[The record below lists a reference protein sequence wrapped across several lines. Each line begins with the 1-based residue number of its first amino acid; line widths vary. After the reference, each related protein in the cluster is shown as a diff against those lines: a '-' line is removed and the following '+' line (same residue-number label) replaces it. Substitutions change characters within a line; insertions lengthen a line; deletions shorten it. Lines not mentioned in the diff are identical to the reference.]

1 MMSRMASHGDKSAPS
16 RAIVCLIF
24 FSGFTPR
31 ATDAG
36 PIRGEAERLS
46 ESFYVV
52 DSKVS
57 ANRAT
62 ARHIKAKKTTGRNAR
77 RMLFKNQ
84 IADTPILGIQLDRQ
98 LVDFGSEDKVVFA
111 KPTHLVRPKFDR

>member
-16 RAIVCLIF
+16 RPIVCLIF

-57 ANRAT
+57 ATRAT
-62 ARHIKAKKTTGRNAR
+62 ARHIKAKKR
-77 RMLFKNQ
+77 RAEMPVACYLK
-84 IADTPILGIQLDRQ
+84 TKLL
-98 LVDFGSEDKVVFA
+98 
-111 KPTHLVRPKFDR
+111 THQS